1 MKINEKKTY
10 EKSEIQIL
18 INEVYIEYKTIFKKY
33 RKETTHFSKD
43 GKYVEWVKNDYE
55 RWGNFIWIIK
65 IKINMTK

>member
-1 MKINEKKTY
+1 MMKNKEKITF

-18 INEVYIEYKTIFKKY
+18 IQEVYVEYKTVFKKY

-55 RWGNFIWIIK
+55 RWGY
-65 IKINMTK
+65 